1 MTLEPRVVVD
11 ASALVAWAC
20 QERGAVTID
29 KILPVAIAPSSVMV
43 ETLYRCL
50 EKGHRMPLEELHLTL
65 LSLGLRV
72 EPVIDED
79 TVRAAALIHQ
89 SRREGPPNNGRAL
102 SLGDGL
108 CLAVAER
115 LQLPITGGDE
125 YWETLELAVR
135 YQPFR

>member
-1 MTLEPRVVVD
+1 
-11 ASALVAWAC
+11 
-20 QERGAVTID
+20 
-29 KILPVAIAPSSVMV
+29 
-43 ETLYRCL
+43 
-50 EKGHRMPLEELHLTL
+50 MPLEELHLTL

>member
-1 MTLEPRVVVD
+1 
-11 ASALVAWAC
+11 
-20 QERGAVTID
+20 
-29 KILPVAIAPSSVMV
+29 
-43 ETLYRCL
+43 
-50 EKGHRMPLEELHLTL
+50 MPLEELHLTL

-72 EPVIDED
+72 ETVIDED
-79 TVRAAALIHQ
+79 TVRAAALIYQ

-115 LQLPITGGDE
+115 LQLPISGGDE

>member
-1 MTLEPRVVVD
+1 VTLEPRVVVD

-50 EKGHRMPLEELHLTL
+50 EKGHRMPLDELHLTF

-79 TVRAAALIHQ
+79 TVRAAALIYQ